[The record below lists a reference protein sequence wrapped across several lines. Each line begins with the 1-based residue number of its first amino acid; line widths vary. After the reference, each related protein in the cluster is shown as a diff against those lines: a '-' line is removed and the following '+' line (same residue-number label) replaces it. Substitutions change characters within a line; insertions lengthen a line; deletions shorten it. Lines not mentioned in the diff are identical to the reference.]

1 MKTTMKTN
9 ARWLFGS
16 DGRTNDARLERS
28 EAANEDIL
36 TFYFQMDLET
46 RIQVSSIQ
54 YSIVNWKLPLQMEIQ
69 F

>member
-1 MKTTMKTN
+1 MKTN